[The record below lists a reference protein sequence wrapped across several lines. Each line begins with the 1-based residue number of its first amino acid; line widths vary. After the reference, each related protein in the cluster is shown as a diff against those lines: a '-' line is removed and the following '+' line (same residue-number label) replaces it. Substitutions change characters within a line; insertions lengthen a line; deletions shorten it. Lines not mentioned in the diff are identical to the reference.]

1 MIGTAALIGLVLVG
15 IACLLSFYRLL
26 RGPSLPDRILAL
38 DTLAVNA
45 IAVIVLF
52 GLWMGNPIN
61 FEAALLLAVLGFIS
75 TVALA
80 KYALRGRIIEPED
93 RS

>member
-1 MIGTAALIGLVLVG
+1 MISYAALVGLTLVG

-26 RGPSLPDRILAL
+26 RGPDLPDRILAL

-45 IAVIVLF
+45 IALIVLF
-52 GLWMGNPIN
+52 GLWTGNTIN
-61 FEAALLLAVLGFIS
+61 FEAALLLAVLGFVS

-80 KYALRGRIIEPED
+80 KYALRGRIVESED
-93 RS
+93 QA